1 MYNSTHTSNENIN
14 TLRQPLIDR
23 INQIL
28 LSIPIDQFADV
39 TDTIFNLLNVSQVSS
54 TEHVTSNTGDELKN
68 IRVNKQYIKEMVD
81 ISLLEQHTTESYL
94 NHIEKSLIEIA
105 EKHTK
110 HFVKFNKELLK
121 YAIYYPTALMLR
133 NSQFPIPP
141 LSDVQTDDPNYIHN
155 TISFKDSPYFDL
167 INHFDDNSN
176 IIDTTYIIIDP
187 GRREV
192 FLKINETTKELIF
205 LFDNNIKDPSKQT
218 DIDLFIHDLV
228 VLIKEIFTYLNTS
241 YQYRKNSLSLKS
253 LKTK

>member
-1 MYNSTHTSNENIN
+1 MTIPTKTPFY
-14 TLRQPLIDR
+14 RQPTIDR
-23 INQIL
+23 INKRL
-28 LSIPIDQFADV
+28 LAVSDEQFNHA
-39 TDTIFNLLNVSQVSS
+39 TDTIFNLLNIPKISS
-54 TEHVTSNTGDELKN
+54 TEHTTLNN
-68 IRVNKQYIKEMVD
+68 IRVNKQYIEEMLD
-81 ISLLEQHTTESYL
+81 ISLLEQYTIDSYL
-94 NHIEKSLIEIA
+94 DHVNDTLDKIAKSNTE
-105 EKHTK
+105 
-110 HFVKFNKELLK
+110 HFVKFNIDFLK
-121 YAIYYPTALMLR
+121 HAILHPTIQMLR
-133 NSQFPIPP
+133 SESFPIPP
-141 LSDVQTDDPNYIHN
+141 ISGVQTDDPSYHHTNIVL
-155 TISFKDSPYFDL
+155 KDSPYFAL

-218 DIDLFIHDLV
+218 DVDLFIHDLT

>member
-1 MYNSTHTSNENIN
+1 MYNSNENIN

-176 IIDTTYIIIDP
+176 IVDTTYTIIAL
-187 GRREV
+187 GRKETIV
-192 FLKINETTKELIF
+192 KINETTKELIF
-205 LFDNNIKDPSKQT
+205 IFDNQIIDLSRQT
-218 DIDLFIHDLV
+218 DVDIFIHDLTTI
-228 VLIKEIFTYLNTS
+228 IKEIFTYLNTS